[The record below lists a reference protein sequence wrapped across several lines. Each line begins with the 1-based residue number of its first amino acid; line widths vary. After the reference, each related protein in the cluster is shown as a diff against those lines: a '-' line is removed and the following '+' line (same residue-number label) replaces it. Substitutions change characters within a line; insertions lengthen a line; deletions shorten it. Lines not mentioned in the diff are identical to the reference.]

1 VALGAI
7 AARITEFGFMA
18 NRVAALGMNVILL
31 VNLGMNV
38 ILLVNLAWSAVL
50 YVRFLRGRGSFS
62 GPGTLADEQPTGL
75 RRVGGDRGDRLPAAV
90 RIYLIGAA
98 ASARGR
104 SGATGCDKAV
114 SLATL
119 DPESPK
125 RGVHE

>member
-18 NRVAALGMNVILL
+18 NRVAA
-31 VNLGMNV
+31 LGMNV

-75 RRVGGDRGDRLPAAV
+75 RRVGGDRGDRLPAAG

-114 SLATL
+114 SLTTL